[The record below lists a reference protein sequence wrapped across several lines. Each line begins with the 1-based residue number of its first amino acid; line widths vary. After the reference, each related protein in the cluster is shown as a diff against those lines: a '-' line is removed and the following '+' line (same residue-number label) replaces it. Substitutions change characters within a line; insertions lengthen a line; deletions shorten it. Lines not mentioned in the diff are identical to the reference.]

1 MLEILNVND
10 VTNVNLTLESLS
22 QIHHEKLKH
31 GQIKSEFLKSE
42 NTEASSYFTEDQM
55 EFLTLFN
62 GSLKTKAEV
71 GFATSDI
78 DAEEVHKN
86 SLFET
91 TQHLLFA
98 HYLLTALTARE
109 SKTKLL
115 YTLNAFRSI
124 QKRLTLDLRE
134 LGTRD
139 RVMGDI
145 NYNKPMEKQQITKIE
160 DDTDDS
166 QAEAGAGAASQSAFA
181 GSKTTGG
188 GGGGIGQSGA
198 EIAVNE
204 IDNIIIDEMVDINRF
219 RYQGQLSNII
229 YSTCPVIPKFHTT
242 FGEPIDR
249 QEISAEKEQNKDADP
264 KKGEAQKLL
273 GRIDRIWLDEQN
285 DHFVVTDDHQFNLM
299 YDCCFQDMR
308 ALEQEMLKIVSF
320 YINKTE
326 PMQDRDLRNVLP
338 NVDRLAILKDVLHWE
353 DLYQKAKLQLA
364 LQYMECYEHTC
375 DTLE

>member
-1 MLEILNVND
+1 
-10 VTNVNLTLESLS
+10 
-22 QIHHEKLKH
+22 
-31 GQIKSEFLKSE
+31 
-42 NTEASSYFTEDQM
+42 M

-62 GSLKTKAEV
+62 SSLKTKSEV
-71 GFATSDI
+71 GFQTSDI

-145 NYNKPMEKQQITKIE
+145 NYTKPMEKQQITKIE
-160 DDTDDS
+160 DATDESEHEAAGGAS
-166 QAEAGAGAASQSAFA
+166 QAGFPSSKGGAASGGIA
-181 GSKTTGG
+181 GSG
-188 GGGGIGQSGA
+188 S

-229 YSTCPVIPKFHTT
+229 YSTCPVIPKYHTT

-273 GRIDRIWLDEQN
+273 GRIDRIWLCERN
-285 DHFVVTDDHQFNLM
+285 DHYVVTDDH
-299 YDCCFQDMR
+299 
-308 ALEQEMLKIVSF
+308 
-320 YINKTE
+320 
-326 PMQDRDLRNVLP
+326 
-338 NVDRLAILKDVLHWE
+338 
-353 DLYQKAKLQLA
+353 
-364 LQYMECYEHTC
+364 
-375 DTLE
+375 